1 MASQRRD
8 GKRPAGVADDVVHLL
23 ETAWVFSAPGGA
35 FKKFQGFNS
44 VEAITGPRERGR
56 WCVDHGMSCS

>member
-23 ETAWVFSAPGGA
+23 ETAWVFSAPGELLRSS
-35 FKKFQGFNS
+35 KVSIPSKQSLVLVS
-44 VEAITGPRERGR
+44 VAAGVLT
-56 WCVDHGMSCS
+56 MA